1 MKIIRDTREQ
11 YGFFTDP
18 FVTTA
23 EIIVRG
29 LKAGD
34 YSIEGLEHFVCIER
48 KASTGELYGNL
59 AKESSRNRFHR
70 EMEKLAKIKYRYILC
85 EFSEICIHTFPE
97 GSGIPIAQRANIKVS
112 AKYLRKL
119 IYEVEEKYDIKFIYC
134 ASRSEAERTTF
145 LLLEKAWGEW
155 ISTNSEST

>member
-1 MKIIRDTREQ
+1 
-11 YGFFTDP
+11 
-18 FVTTA
+18 
-23 EIIVRG
+23 
-29 LKAGD
+29 
-34 YSIEGLEHFVCIER
+34 
-48 KASTGELYGNL
+48 
-59 AKESSRNRFHR
+59 
-70 EMEKLAKIKYRYILC
+70 MEKLAKIKYRYILC
-85 EFSEICIHTFPE
+85 EFPEISIHTFPE